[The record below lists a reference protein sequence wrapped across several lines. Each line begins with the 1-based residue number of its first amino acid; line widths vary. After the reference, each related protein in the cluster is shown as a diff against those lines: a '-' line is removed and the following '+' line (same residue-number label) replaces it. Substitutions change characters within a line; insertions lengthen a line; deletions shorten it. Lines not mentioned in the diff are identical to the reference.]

1 MHEHQ
6 LFPDPFSERLNLLL
20 HGGGGRIRPRV
31 RARQDQDHVRVPEA
45 LPRPGGRGAGVALI
59 DDGLVA
65 VLLLVEPGVQP
76 VLEPGVE
83 DVGAE
88 FFKDLDAR
96 IVIRRG
102 IFEQYPD
109 AGFPKKV

>member
-1 MHEHQ
+1 M
-6 LFPDPFSERLNLLL
+6 
-20 HGGGGRIRPRV
+20 
-31 RARQDQDHVRVPEA
+31 PEA
-45 LPRPGGRGAGVALI
+45 LPRPGGRGASVALI

-65 VLLLVEPGVQP
+65 ILLLVETGVQP

-88 FFKDLDAR
+88 FFEDLDAR

-102 IFEQYPD
+102 IF
-109 AGFPKKV
+109 